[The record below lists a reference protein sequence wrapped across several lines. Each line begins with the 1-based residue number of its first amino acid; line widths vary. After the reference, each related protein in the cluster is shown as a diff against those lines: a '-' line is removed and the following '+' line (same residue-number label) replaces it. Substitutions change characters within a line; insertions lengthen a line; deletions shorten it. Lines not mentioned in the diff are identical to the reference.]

1 MGNYFQFLKGQNKLE
16 RLRRF
21 NFIMGFL
28 HLIQGIAMVF
38 LAIFVIEKLLNFNL
52 KLYNFISPMM
62 DRLMV

>member
-1 MGNYFQFLKGQNKLE
+1 MSNYFHFLKGQNKLE

-38 LAIFVIEKLLNFNL
+38 LAIFVIEKNCRISTSNCTA
-52 KLYNFISPMM
+52 LYH
-62 DRLMV
+62 L